1 MLNLFKKFLFL
12 TLVIDCV
19 TAAAGA
25 AAAAARP
32 ESTAKFMRCERGGKV
47 TPIQKKVITAFKTL
61 IAEKGIAYFG
71 KENGEYSFTIE
82 KPGTMFSCRRAEQIN
97 AITCS
102 KTGDL
107 RVDMQSNHPDPVRGV
122 NIQAQYG
129 ENTVGGLILVQGKPY
144 SVEELT
150 NNLILSIEASA
161 IMCDEGVVKAE
172 GRVRPDVEETPT
184 KKIKRRNTE

>member
-12 TLVIDCV
+12 TLIIDCV
-19 TAAAGA
+19 AAAAGA
-25 AAAAARP
+25 AAPARP
-32 ESTAKFMRCERGGKV
+32 ESTTRFMRCERGGKV

-71 KENGEYSFTIE
+71 KEKGEYSFTIE

-97 AITCS
+97 TITCN
-102 KTGDL
+102 KAGDL

-122 NIQAQYG
+122 NIQAQYE
-129 ENTVGGLILVQGKPY
+129 ENTVGGLILVQGKAY

-150 NNLILSIEASA
+150 NNLILSIEGSA

-172 GRVRPDVEETPT
+172 GCVSPDKEKTST
-184 KKIKRRNTE
+184 KKIKIRNTE